1 MCAIHLPH
9 VGLMYGCDKG
19 CTLVCFEIWP
29 IDSAN
34 SRWDDLMNITGA
46 FYALAAFAIF
56 STHDV
61 VIKFLG
67 GVYAPFQI
75 IFFSTLFSFPLV
87 MFMLIRDR
95 TEGHLR
101 PVYPL
106 WTLLRTMAAMINTVA
121 AFYAFS
127 VLPLAQV
134 YALIFATPLV
144 ITILSIPILGE
155 KVGFHRWAAVVA
167 GLIGVLV
174 VLRPGGTDFT
184 LGHMAALSCAF
195 FDAFASIVV
204 RKVGREERTAVLML
218 YPLIANFVVMGAMMI
233 FFYKPLPLLDLGG
246 VGMVSLLGFTGGVL
260 LILAYRASEAAV
272 VAPMQYSQIIW
283 ATIFGYFIFGETVDM
298 PTVIGAGII
307 ILSGLYI
314 VFRESRGGHSE
325 NTPVLRTRSRASSAA
340 SFRISPFI
348 RRVKQR

>member
-1 MCAIHLPH
+1 
-9 VGLMYGCDKG
+9 
-19 CTLVCFEIWP
+19 
-29 IDSAN
+29 
-34 SRWDDLMNITGA
+34 MNITGA
-46 FYALAAFAIF
+46 FYALAAFAVF

-67 GVYAPFQI
+67 GMYAPFQI

-95 TEGHLR
+95 SEGHLR
-101 PVYPL
+101 PVHPW
-106 WTLLRTMAAMINTVA
+106 WTLFRTLAAMCNTLA

-144 ITILSIPILGE
+144 ITILSIPVLGE
-155 KVGFHRWAAVVA
+155 RVGFHRWAAVVM
-167 GLIGVLV
+167 GLVGVMV
-174 VLRPGGTDFT
+174 VLRPGSTEIT
-184 LGHMAALSCAF
+184 PGHLAALSCAGF
-195 FDAFASIVV
+195 GAFASVVV

-218 YPLIANFVVMGAMMI
+218 YPLIANFLVMGLAMT

-246 VGMVSLLGFTGGVL
+246 IGMVSILGFSGGVI
-260 LILAYRASEAAV
+260 LIFAYRASEAAI

-283 ATIFGYFIFGETVDM
+283 ATIFGYFIFGEKVDL
-298 PTVIGAGII
+298 PTVVGASII

-340 SFRISPFI
+340 SFRISPFV
-348 RRVKQR
+348 RRGKLR

>member
-1 MCAIHLPH
+1 
-9 VGLMYGCDKG
+9 
-19 CTLVCFEIWP
+19 
-29 IDSAN
+29 
-34 SRWDDLMNITGA
+34 MNITGA
-46 FYALAAFAIF
+46 FYALAAFAVF

-67 GVYAPFQI
+67 GTYAPFQI

-95 TEGHLR
+95 SEGHLR
-101 PVYPL
+101 PVHPW
-106 WTLLRTMAAMINTVA
+106 WTLFRTLAAMCNTLA

-144 ITILSIPILGE
+144 ITILSIPVLGE
-155 KVGFHRWAAVVA
+155 RVGFHRWAAVVM
-167 GLIGVLV
+167 GLVGVMV
-174 VLRPGGTDFT
+174 VLRPGTT
-184 LGHMAALSCAF
+184 EITPGHLAALSCAGF
-195 FDAFASIVV
+195 GAFASVVV

-218 YPLIANFVVMGAMMI
+218 YPLIANFLVMGLAMT

-246 VGMVSLLGFTGGVL
+246 IGMVSILGFSGGVI
-260 LILAYRASEAAV
+260 LIFAYRASEAAI

-283 ATIFGYFIFGETVDM
+283 ATIFGYFIFGEKVDL
-298 PTVIGAGII
+298 PTVVGAGII

-340 SFRISPFI
+340 SFRISPFV
-348 RRVKQR
+348 RRGKLR

>member
-1 MCAIHLPH
+1 MKL
-9 VGLMYGCDKG
+9 
-19 CTLVCFEIWP
+19 
-29 IDSAN
+29 
-34 SRWDDLMNITGA
+34 TGA

-67 GVYAPFQI
+67 GHYAPFQI

-101 PVYPL
+101 PVHPW
-106 WTLLRTMAAMINTVA
+106 WTLFRTVAAMVNTVS

-155 KVGFHRWAAVVA
+155 HVGFHRWAAVVA
-167 GLIGVLV
+167 GLVGVVV
-174 VLRPGGTDFT
+174 VLRPGGDIDYS
-184 LGHMAALSCAF
+184 LGHLAALSCAF
-195 FDAFASIVV
+195 FGAFTSIIV
-204 RKVGREERTAVLML
+204 RKIGQEERTAVLML
-218 YPLIANFVVMGAMMI
+218 YPLTANFAVMGTAMT
-233 FFYKPLPLLDLGG
+233 FFYKPLPILDLGG
-246 VGMVSLLGFTGGVL
+246 VAMISLLGFTGGVV
-260 LILAYRASEAAV
+260 LIFAYRASEAAI

-283 ATIFGYFIFGETVDM
+283 ATIYGYLIFGETVDRA
-298 PTVIGAGII
+298 TVLGASII

-314 VFRESRGGHSE
+314 VFRESRGGRSE
-325 NTPVLRTRSRASSAA
+325 NTPVLRTRSRASSAM
-340 SFRISPFI
+340 SFRISPFL
-348 RRVKQR
+348 RRSKPRSAEEA

>member
-1 MCAIHLPH
+1 
-9 VGLMYGCDKG
+9 
-19 CTLVCFEIWP
+19 
-29 IDSAN
+29 
-34 SRWDDLMNITGA
+34 MNITGA
-46 FYALAAFAIF
+46 FYALAAFAVF

-67 GVYAPFQI
+67 GTYAPFQI

-95 TEGHLR
+95 SEGHLR
-101 PVYPL
+101 PVRPW
-106 WTLLRTMAAMINTVA
+106 WTLFRTLAAMCNTLA

-144 ITILSIPILGE
+144 ITILSIPVLGE
-155 KVGFHRWAAVVA
+155 RVGFHRWAAVVM
-167 GLIGVLV
+167 GLVGVMV
-174 VLRPGGTDFT
+174 VLRPGTT
-184 LGHMAALSCAF
+184 EITPGHLAALSCAGF
-195 FDAFASIVV
+195 GAFASVVV

-218 YPLIANFVVMGAMMI
+218 YPLIANFLVMGLAMT

-246 VGMVSLLGFTGGVL
+246 IGMVSILGFSGGVV
-260 LILAYRASEAAV
+260 LIFAYRASEAAI

-283 ATIFGYFIFGETVDM
+283 ATIFGYFIFGEKVDLATV
-298 PTVIGAGII
+298 VGAGII

-340 SFRISPFI
+340 SFRISPFV
-348 RRVKQR
+348 RRGKLR

>member
-1 MCAIHLPH
+1 
-9 VGLMYGCDKG
+9 
-19 CTLVCFEIWP
+19 
-29 IDSAN
+29 
-34 SRWDDLMNITGA
+34 MNITGA
-46 FYALAAFAIF
+46 FYALAAFAVF

-67 GVYAPFQI
+67 GTYAPFQI

-95 TEGHLR
+95 SEGHLR
-101 PVYPL
+101 PVHPW
-106 WTLLRTMAAMINTVA
+106 WTLFRTLAAMCNTLA

-144 ITILSIPILGE
+144 ITILSIPVLGE
-155 KVGFHRWAAVVA
+155 RVGFHRWAAVVM
-167 GLIGVLV
+167 GLVGVMV
-174 VLRPGGTDFT
+174 VLRPGTT
-184 LGHMAALSCAF
+184 EITPGHLAALSCAGF
-195 FDAFASIVV
+195 GAFASVVV

-218 YPLIANFVVMGAMMI
+218 YPLIANFLVMGLAMT

-246 VGMVSLLGFTGGVL
+246 IGMVSILGFSGGVI
-260 LILAYRASEAAV
+260 LIFAYRASEAAI

-283 ATIFGYFIFGETVDM
+283 ATIFGYFIFGEKVDL
-298 PTVIGAGII
+298 PTVVGASII

-314 VFRESRGGHSE
+314 VFRESRGGHSD

-340 SFRISPFI
+340 SFRISPFV
-348 RRVKQR
+348 RRGKLR